1 MAGPT
6 QDQGAWASPLS
17 QMLGRGD
24 GGFPSPHLWLF
35 PHTLEYPR
43 KNKTAEL
50 LSRQLLSTEEATSA
64 VFVGMGCKEERPRA
78 HTRAWGRVGV
88 AWTSWGKGELAPWW
102 PQQHLSPPGGAQV
115 G

>member
-17 QMLGRGD
+17 QLLGRGD

-35 PHTLEYPR
+35 PHPLEYPR

-50 LSRQLLSTEEATSA
+50 HSSRLLSPEEATTALCMGDTGWREKSPGA
-64 VFVGMGCKEERPRA
+64 QALGMGKD
-78 HTRAWGRVGV
+78 
-88 AWTSWGKGELAPWW
+88 LAPWG
-102 PQQHLSPPGGAQV
+102 PQLNLSPPGGIR
-115 G
+115 